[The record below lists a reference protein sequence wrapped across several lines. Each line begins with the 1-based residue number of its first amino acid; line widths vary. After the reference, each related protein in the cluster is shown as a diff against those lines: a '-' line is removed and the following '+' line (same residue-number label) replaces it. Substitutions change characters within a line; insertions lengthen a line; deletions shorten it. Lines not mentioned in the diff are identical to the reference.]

1 MKVKDVMSKDVV
13 KIEANKTVLDA
24 ARLMSEKG
32 VGCLIVVSSGK
43 AIGIITERDLVSRV
57 LAEPFDPS
65 KVLVSDIMS
74 TPLFTISSDQTLNEA
89 AELMLK
95 FKVRRLPVV
104 DKGVLVGI
112 ITATDL
118 ANALTNKALNE
129 SLILKA
135 IARYSEPPE
144 FGPYK

>member
-13 KIEANKTVLDA
+13 KIEANKNVLDA

-118 ANALTNKALNE
+118 ANALANKALNE

-135 IARYSEPPE
+135 IARYSKPPE
-144 FGPYK
+144 FGPYR